1 MLNLLTVGFEFRD
14 VFYYSLIR
22 VKDKAVGTDYE
33 ITVMNGKL
41 EKLLYGN
48 HVIKQR
54 NGCLVV
60 EVTEPTEQGLLKQSI
75 AEALSNFLHV
85 PLEQKM
91 STEIP
96 RPSTELR
103 SSTVYDA

>member
-22 VKDKAVGTDYE
+22 VRDKVIGTDYE
-33 ITVMNGKL
+33 ITVMNGNL

-54 NGCLVV
+54 NGQLLVELV
-60 EVTEPTEQGLLKQSI
+60 ETNEQEMLKLAI

-85 PLEQKM
+85 PLDKKV

-96 RPSTELR
+96 RPAADLR
-103 SSTVYDA
+103 SSVVYDA